1 MNDILN
7 LKDLLLNFQVVA
19 INENAES
26 PDYGR
31 PQFAVIS
38 APSQKDADDFVED
51 MEPDWIV
58 IRKKA

>member
-1 MNDILN
+1 M
-7 LKDLLLNFQVVA
+7 KDPILNFQVVA
-19 INENAES
+19 INENPEA

-31 PQFAVIS
+31 PQFAGIS

-58 IRKKA
+58 IRKKT